1 MYYTSWWDFSGI
13 EFEIGGIDPN
23 CRHPKPRPTSPHDL
37 FDSFLFLYQKE
48 IWGKIIAIIP
58 KFIQSESERW
68 DLGGVK
74 SGEK

>member
-1 MYYTSWWDFSGI
+1 MKFKT
-13 EFEIGGIDPN
+13 GGIDPN
-23 CRHPKPRPTSPHDL
+23 YRHPKPRPTTPHDL

-48 IWGKIIAIIP
+48 IWGKIIATIP
-58 KFIQSESERW
+58 KFIPSESERW